1 MIKDAG
7 EREKLAKLNL
17 EAGKKAKASA
27 AYAPAFGY
35 LQTGINLLGDQ
46 PWKNQYELTLALYT
60 ESTEAAY
67 LMGDFDKMNELAETA
82 LQHARTALEKVK
94 IYMSRINACTARED
108 FQGAIDVAL
117 PVLKLL
123 GIHMPKKPSQ
133 AYVATQLIRLKI
145 MIRGRKPEEFFN
157 RPRMTDPEK
166 LAAMQIL
173 ASMGHAAFYADPN
186 MLALIIVKTSFC

>member
-17 EAGKKAKASA
+17 EAGKKAKSSA

-94 IYMSRINACTARED
+94 IYHVKNLRLHR
-108 FQGAIDVAL
+108 QGGFSGGDRCG
-117 PVLKLL
+117 P
-123 GIHMPKKPSQ
+123 
-133 AYVATQLIRLKI
+133 
-145 MIRGRKPEEFFN
+145 
-157 RPRMTDPEK
+157 
-166 LAAMQIL
+166 
-173 ASMGHAAFYADPN
+173 ASH
-186 MLALIIVKTSFC
+186 